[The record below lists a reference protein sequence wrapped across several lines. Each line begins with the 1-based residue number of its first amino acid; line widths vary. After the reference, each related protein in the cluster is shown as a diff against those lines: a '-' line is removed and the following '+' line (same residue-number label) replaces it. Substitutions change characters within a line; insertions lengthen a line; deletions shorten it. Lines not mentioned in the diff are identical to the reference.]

1 MTREC
6 RVGDQLSV
14 RVGGDFIYDP
24 APGSHDSSHDLLL
37 VAGGVGINPLVSMLL
52 HHTREVGDGRLSGT
66 RVKLLYTART
76 VCEVLFKV

>member
-24 APGSHDSSHDLLL
+24 APSGSHGLLL
-37 VAGGVGINPLVSMLL
+37 VAGGVGINPLISMLL
-52 HHTREVGDGRLSGT
+52 HHTREVGEGRLSGT
-66 RVKLLYTART
+66 RVRLLYTART

>member
-24 APGSHDSSHDLLL
+24 APSGSHDLLL
-37 VAGGVGINPLVSMLL
+37 VAGGVGINPLISMLL
-52 HHTREVGDGRLSGT
+52 HHTREVGEGRMSGT
-66 RVKLLYTART
+66 RVRLLYTART
-76 VCEVLFKV
+76 VCELLFKV